1 MKYPH
6 IVVRDGVWYPAGTEV
21 PVGEPMKVELTDNV
35 PDGALDEHPDGSI
48 KAYDEAGNK
57 VGTVSA
63 EEVEQLQREA
73 GEMLP
78 EQSESVAKEPKQANR
93 GRKPKEA

>member
-21 PVGEPMKVELTDNV
+21 PVGVPIKVDLTDDV
-35 PDGALDEHPDGSI
+35 PEGALNVNADGSVNTYDEH
-48 KAYDEAGNK
+48 GNA

-63 EEVEQLQREA
+63 EEVDRLRERA
-73 GEMLP
+73 GEAFA
-78 EQSESVAKEPKQANR
+78 EQEKSKR
-93 GRKPKEA
+93 GRKSKEA